1 MNKLGEPL
9 LDSELDRLLSAA
21 SKPPEF
27 LGFEQ
32 RLAGSLATSA
42 ALPQRPD
49 NVVPFTKSVKQS
61 IPAPRVTLRRFGIG
75 AAMAASLMLGLLI
88 GNSGDVSSLLDSVTG
103 ISSVGQLAE
112 FAPAGLDELGTLD
125 GETET

>member
-32 RLAGSLATSA
+32 RLAGRIAASP

-49 NVVPFTKSVKQS
+49 NVVPFNKVVKHE
-61 IPAPRVTLRRFGIG
+61 APSPRAALRRFGIG

-103 ISSVGQLAE
+103 ISGVGQLAE